1 MSLRNEQSRFV
12 KMVALLILFAY
23 ERGYEL
29 TFSDTWS
36 KPEYKSHKVNSNHFV
51 RLAIDLN
58 LFKDG
63 RYITDIEGH
72 DELHDFWDSIGGAPR
87 IEKDMNHYSIIYQGR
102 W

>member
-1 MSLRNEQSRFV
+1 MSLRNEQSKFV

-29 TFSDTWS
+29 TFGDAWS
-36 KPEYKSHKVNSNHFV
+36 KPEYKAHKTNSNHYI

-63 RYITDIEGH
+63 EYLTGIVGH
-72 DELHDFWDSIGGAPR
+72 DVLHDFWDSIGGAER
-87 IEKDMNHYSIIYQGR
+87 IKGDMNHYSIAYKGR